1 MMGRLACERRLT
13 LSIRACAIAALHR
26 DWKLTVRAVW
36 SALSENADSG
46 ECGHIDHLASLR
58 GGDLTKRFNR
68 ASQLVSSPQTFIDHC
83 GPTVQT

>member
-36 SALSENADSG
+36 SALSENAELLVNAGIS
-46 ECGHIDHLASLR
+46 ITWLR
-58 GGDLTKRFNR
+58 CAAAT
-68 ASQLVSSPQTFIDHC
+68 
-83 GPTVQT
+83 